1 MLRGMPAAGIREIDM
16 AALHE
21 PRSPVWNDESED
33 DAVALAERH
42 LVQPWPFAGSV
53 GAEARSLIGE
63 GDGIYITDA
72 EGRRLI
78 DGPAGMWCVNVG
90 HRREELARVMY
101 EQAMRLSYNT
111 PWYTMNAPS
120 AELARRIAG
129 HAPGDLSHVF
139 FTTGGSSA
147 VETALR
153 FMQFYNNVRGRPEKK
168 LILSRSGAYHGSTYL
183 SASLNGRPRDR
194 DWMDGADD
202 LVVKLSSPDP
212 FRRPAGIDLATFS
225 DRLVQEFRDTIVR
238 IGAERIGAFVAEPV
252 QASGGV
258 IVPPEAYLSRIRRIC
273 RENDILYVSDEV
285 VTAFGRLGHVFASGE
300 VFGLDPD
307 MITFAKGVTSG
318 YFPLGGVVISERLL
332 DDLRRSNHPDALFG
346 HGLTYTSHP
355 IGCAVALKNLDLLEA
370 GILDHARAVAPYFQA
385 RLKTLEEL
393 PLVGEVRG
401 LGLMACVECVADRE
415 SRNPLQLDR
424 DVGKRIDA
432 HCHELGLLVR
442 PLINMCVM
450 SPPLTITREQIDD
463 MVAILREGISRTMDE
478 LRGEGV
484 WRG

>member
-1 MLRGMPAAGIREIDM
+1 M
-16 AALHE
+16 AAIRDFREAE
-21 PRSPVWNDESED
+21 PGSAA
-33 DAVALAERH
+33 DAVDLAKKH
-42 LVQPWPFAGSV
+42 LVQPWPYAGSI
-53 GAEARSLIGE
+53 GTEARSLMQS
-63 GDGIYITDA
+63 GDGIYLID
-72 EGRRLI
+72 GDGKRLI
-78 DGPAGMWCVNVG
+78 DGPAGMWCLNLG

-101 EQAMRLSYNT
+101 EQAMELSYNT

-120 AELARRIAG
+120 AELSRRLAG
-129 HAPGDLSHVF
+129 YAPDDLNHVF
-139 FTTGGSSA
+139 YTTGGSSA

-168 LILSRSGAYHGSTYL
+168 LILSRGGAYHGSTYL

-212 FRRPAGIDLATFS
+212 FRRPKGMSVEAFADFLAE
-225 DRLVQEFRDTIVR
+225 EFRDRVKT
-238 IGAERIGAFVAEPV
+238 IGAEKIGCFVGEPI

-258 IVPPEAYLSRIRRIC
+258 IVPPQDYLKRIREIC

-285 VTAFGRLGHVFASGE
+285 VTGFGRLGHVFASE
-300 VFGLDPD
+300 ELFGIEPD

-318 YFPLGGVVISERLL
+318 YFPLGGVMISERLL
-332 DDLRRSNHPDALFG
+332 RDLNRSNHPDAMFG

-370 GILDHARAVAPYFQA
+370 GVLEHAREVGPYFQA

-401 LGLMACVECVADRE
+401 AGLMGCVECVADRE
-415 SRNPLQLDR
+415 SKDPLLIDK
-424 DVGKRIDA
+424 DVGKRIDT

-450 SPPLTITREQIDD
+450 SPPLVITREQVDD
-463 MVAILREGISRTMDE
+463 LVAILREGISRTMED
-478 LRGEGV
+478 LRREGV

>member
-1 MLRGMPAAGIREIDM
+1 MAAMREIRTNALTATAL
-16 AALHE
+16 AA
-21 PRSPVWNDESED
+21 SED
-33 DAVALAERH
+33 VVETARRH

-53 GAEARSLIGE
+53 GAEARALIGE
-63 GDGIYITDA
+63 GDGIYITDG
-72 EGRRLI
+72 EGKRLI

-90 HRREELARVMY
+90 HRRKELAEAMY
-101 EQAMRLSYNT
+101 DQAMALSYNT

-120 AELARRIAG
+120 AELAERIAG

-153 FMQFYNNVRGRPEKK
+153 FMQFYNNVRGQPEKK
-168 LILSRSGAYHGSTYL
+168 LILSRGGAYHGSTYL

-194 DWMDGADD
+194 DWMDGADE
-202 LVVKLSSPDP
+202 LIVKLSSPNP
-212 FRRPAGIDLATFS
+212 FRRHAGISVEAFADF
-225 DRLVQEFRDTIVR
+225 LVEEFAETVDR
-238 IGAERIGAFVAEPV
+238 IGAGRIGAFVGEPV

-258 IVPPEAYLSRIRRIC
+258 VIAPDSYLKRIREIC
-273 RENDILYVSDEV
+273 RQNDILYVSDEV
-285 VTAFGRLGHVFASGE
+285 VTAFGRLGHVFASGD
-300 VFGLDPD
+300 VFGMDPD

-318 YFPLGGVVISERLL
+318 YFPLGGVVISARLMEE
-332 DDLRRSNHPDALFG
+332 LRRSNHPDAMFG
-346 HGLTYTSHP
+346 HGMTYTSHP
-355 IGCAVALKNLDLLEA
+355 VGCAVALRNLDLLE
-370 GILDHARAVAPYFQA
+370 GGVLEHARQVAPYFQA
-385 RLKTLEEL
+385 KLKTLQEL

-401 LGLMACVECVADRE
+401 AGLMACVECVADRE
-415 SRNPLQLDR
+415 SNDPLQLDK

-450 SPPLTITREQIDD
+450 SPPLVITPEQIDD
-463 MVAILREGISRTMDE
+463 MVAILREGISRTMED
-478 LRGEGV
+478 LRKEGV

>member
-1 MLRGMPAAGIREIDM
+1 MAAIREARGNRQD
-16 AALHE
+16 AKAQE
-21 PRSPVWNDESED
+21 N
-33 DAVALAERH
+33 AVATARSH
-42 LVQPWPFAGSV
+42 LVQPWPVAGSV
-53 GAEARSLIGE
+53 GAEARALIGA
-63 GDGIYITDA
+63 GDGIYIID
-72 EGRRLI
+72 GDGKRLI
-78 DGPAGMWCVNVG
+78 DGPAGMWCTNVG

-101 EQAMRLSYNT
+101 EQAMQLSYNT

-120 AELARRIAG
+120 AELARRIAAA
-129 HAPGDLSHVF
+129 APGDLSHVF

-153 FMQFYNNVRGRPEKK
+153 FMQFHNNVRGRPEKK
-168 LILSRSGAYHGSTYL
+168 LILSRGGAYHGSTYL
-183 SASLNGRPRDR
+183 AASLNGRPRDR

-212 FRRPAGIDLATFS
+212 FRRPKGMDVAAFADM
-225 DRLVQEFRDTIVR
+225 LVNEFRDRIAT
-238 IGAERIGAFVAEPV
+238 IGADRIGAFVGEPV

-258 IVPPEAYLSRIRRIC
+258 IVPPDGYLKRIREIC
-273 RENDILYVSDEV
+273 RENDILYISDEV
-285 VTAFGRLGHVFASGE
+285 VTAFGRLGHVFASGD

-332 DDLRRSNHPDALFG
+332 QELRRSNHPDAMFA

-355 IGCAVALKNLDLLEA
+355 TGCAVALKNLDILEDEVLA
-370 GILDHARAVAPYFQA
+370 HARAVTPYFQA
-385 RLKTLEEL
+385 QLKTLEDL

-415 SRNPLQLDR
+415 SKNPLQLDKA
-424 DVGKRIDA
+424 VGARIDA
-432 HCHELGLLVR
+432 HCHDLGLLVR

-450 SPPLTITREQIDD
+450 SPPLIITDEQIDR
-463 MVAILREGISRTMDE
+463 MVAILREGISRTMED
-478 LRGEGV
+478 LRREGL
-484 WRG
+484 WQG

>member
-1 MLRGMPAAGIREIDM
+1 M
-16 AALHE
+16 AAQ
-21 PRSPVWNDESED
+21 SKIKASELIDADDD
-33 DAVALAERH
+33 DAVELAKRH
-42 LVQPWPFAGSV
+42 LVQPWPYAGSV
-53 GAEARSLIGE
+53 GNEARALIGE
-63 GDGIYITDA
+63 GDGIYITD
-72 EGRRLI
+72 GSGKRLI
-78 DGPAGMWCVNVG
+78 DGPAGMWCINVG
-90 HRREELARVMY
+90 HRREELAKVMY
-101 EQAMRLSYNT
+101 DQAMALSYNT

-120 AELARRIAG
+120 AELARRIADA
-129 HAPGDLSHVF
+129 APGDLNYTF

-168 LILSRSGAYHGSTYL
+168 LILSRGGAYHGSTYL

-212 FRRPAGIDLATFS
+212 FRRPKEMSIAAFTDF
-225 DRLVQEFRDTIVR
+225 LVDQFRGTVAR
-238 IGAERIGAFVAEPV
+238 IGAERIGAFVGEPV

-258 IVPPEAYLSRIRRIC
+258 VVPPDGYLKRIREIC

-285 VTAFGRLGHVFASGE
+285 VTGFGRLGHVFASGD
-300 VFGLDPD
+300 VFGIDPD

-318 YFPLGGVVISERLL
+318 YFPLGGVIISERLL
-332 DDLRRSNHPDALFG
+332 EELRRSNHPDALFG

-355 IGCAVALKNLDLLEA
+355 IGCAVALKNLDLLEEGVLA
-370 GILDHARAVAPYFQA
+370 HTREIAPYFQA
-385 RLKTLEEL
+385 KLKTLEEL

-401 LGLMACVECVADRE
+401 VGLMACVECVADRE
-415 SRNPLQLDR
+415 SKDPLQLDK

-432 HCHELGLLVR
+432 HCHQLGLLVR

-450 SPPLTITREQIDD
+450 SPPLIISREQVDD
-463 MVAILREGISRTMDE
+463 MVAILREGISRTMDD
-478 LRGEGV
+478 LRKEGL

>member
-1 MLRGMPAAGIREIDM
+1 M
-16 AALHE
+16 AALRDLSMDQAGGSEE
-21 PRSPVWNDESED
+21 PE
-33 DAVALAERH
+33 AVEQAKRH
-42 LVQPWPFAGSV
+42 LVQPWPYAGSV
-53 GAEARSLIGE
+53 GEEARALIGE
-63 GDGIYITDA
+63 GDGIYITDST
-72 EGRRLI
+72 GKKLI
-78 DGPAGMWCVNVG
+78 DGPAGMWCINIG

-101 EQAMRLSYNT
+101 DQAMQLCYNT

-120 AELARRIAG
+120 AELAERIAS
-129 HAPGDLSHVF
+129 HAPGDLNHVF
-139 FTTGGSSA
+139 YTTGGSSA

-168 LILSRSGAYHGSTYL
+168 LILSRGGAYHGSTYL
-183 SASLNGRPRDR
+183 SASLNGRPRDW
-194 DWMDGADD
+194 DWMDGAEE
-202 LVVKLSSPDP
+202 LVVKLTSPDP
-212 FRRPAGIDLATFS
+212 FRRPKGMTTEAFS
-225 DRLVQEFRDTIVR
+225 DFLVDEFRATVAR
-238 IGAERIGAFVAEPV
+238 VGAERIGAFVGEPV

-258 IVPPEAYLSRIRRIC
+258 IIPPDNYLQRIREIC
-273 RENDILYVSDEV
+273 RANDILYVSDEV
-285 VTAFGRLGHVFASGE
+285 VTAFGRLGHVFASGD

-332 DDLRRSNHPDALFG
+332 QDLRRSNHPDALFG

-355 IGCAVALKNLDLLEA
+355 IGCAVALKNLDILEESVLA
-370 GILDHARAVAPYFQA
+370 HTRSIAPYFQA

-401 LGLMACVECVADRE
+401 LGLMGCVECVADRE
-415 SRNPLQLDR
+415 SKNALQLDKN
-424 DVGKRIDA
+424 VGARIDA

-463 MVAILREGISRTMDE
+463 MVAILREGISRTMDD
-478 LRGEGV
+478 LRKEGV
-484 WRG
+484 WQG

>member
-1 MLRGMPAAGIREIDM
+1 M
-16 AALHE
+16 AALRE
-21 PRSPVWNDESED
+21 PRGVQGDEALRK
-33 DAVALAERH
+33 DAVEQATRH
-42 LVQPWPFAGSV
+42 LVQPWPYAGSA
-53 GAEARSLIGE
+53 GAEARTLIGE
-63 GDGIYITDA
+63 GDGIYITDDA
-72 EGRRLI
+72 GHRLI
-78 DGPAGMWCVNVG
+78 DGPAGMWCTNIG
-90 HRREELARVMY
+90 HRREEMAQVMY
-101 EQAMRLSYNT
+101 EQAMQLSYNT

-120 AELARRIAG
+120 AELARRIAD

-153 FMQFYNNVRGRPEKK
+153 FMQFFNNVRGRADKK
-168 LILSRSGAYHGSTYL
+168 LILSRGGAYHGSTYL

-212 FRRPAGIDLATFS
+212 FRRPKSLSVEGFCDA
-225 DRLVQEFRDTIVR
+225 LVEEFRSTVER
-238 IGAERIGAFVAEPV
+238 IGAERIGAFVGEPV

-258 IVPPEAYLSRIRRIC
+258 ILPPNGYLKRIREIC
-273 RENDILYVSDEV
+273 RANDILYVSDEV
-285 VTAFGRLGHVFASGE
+285 VTAFGRLGSVFASGD

-332 DDLRRSNHPDALFG
+332 EELRRSNHPDAMFA

-355 IGCAVALKNLDLLEA
+355 IGCAVALKNFDILENGLLAHTRE
-370 GILDHARAVAPYFQA
+370 VAPYFQSQL
-385 RLKTLEEL
+385 RTLEDL

-415 SRNPLQLDR
+415 SKDPLELDK

-432 HCHELGLLVR
+432 HCQELGLLVR

-450 SPPLTITREQIDD
+450 SPPLVITRSQIDD
-463 MVAILREGISRTMDE
+463 LVSILREGIVRTMEE
-478 LRGEGV
+478 LRKEGM
-484 WRG
+484 WNG

>member
-1 MLRGMPAAGIREIDM
+1 M
-16 AALHE
+16 AAVHE
-21 PRSPVWNDESED
+21 PRKAPRQAVADD
-33 DAVALAERH
+33 DAVALAARH
-42 LVQPWPFAGSV
+42 LVQPWPVAGSI
-53 GAEARSLIGE
+53 GAEARGLIGE

-90 HRREELARVMY
+90 HRREELARAMY

-129 HAPGDLSHVF
+129 HAPRDLSHVF

-168 LILSRSGAYHGSTYL
+168 LILSRGGAYHGSTYL

-202 LVVKLSSPDP
+202 LVVKLAAPDP
-212 FRRPAGIDLATFS
+212 FRRPAGLDPAAFGAA
-225 DRLVQEFRDTIVR
+225 LVRDFRDTVAR
-238 IGAERIGAFVAEPV
+238 IGAERIGAFVGEPV

-258 IVPPEAYLSRIRRIC
+258 IVPPDGYLPGLREIC
-273 RENDILYVSDEV
+273 RENDILYISDEV

-318 YFPLGGVVISERLL
+318 YFPLGGVVVSARLL
-332 DDLRRSNHPDALFG
+332 DELRRSNHPDALFG

-355 IGCAVALKNLDLLEA
+355 VGCAVALENLDLLEG

-385 RLKTLEEL
+385 RLKSLEDL

-401 LGLMACVECVADRE
+401 LGLMACIECVADRD
-415 SRNPLQLDR
+415 SRDPLQLDR

-463 MVAILREGISRTMDE
+463 MVAILREGIARTMEDL
-478 LRGEGV
+478 LREGV